1 MRPVPA
7 IVLITVISLFLPGTF
22 AAAEPTGEVRL
33 KLITWNVQLL
43 PEAFDDFSSSLDK
56 MQSTRT
62 PWIVEY
68 LNAQDYDV
76 VCLQEVID
84 PPLTEAVLDG
94 LKAVYP
100 HQVAP
105 QTETGVRLFS
115 SGVLFVSRVPIKL
128 AAFAAYENS
137 AGIDAI
143 TSKGVTLV
151 EGEKEGV
158 LFQVGGTHMQ
168 AGHQD
173 MKDKQYVEAAERVM
187 KPHRRAGV
195 PQFFAGDFNTAKGT
209 EKYDILLKT
218 LDMRDYPMDDPVPHS
233 VDRENSWN
241 SPNHR
246 GGLIDH
252 IFLWPGGTRSGIT
265 KQWIQRARREHEGR
279 IIDLADHYGVVAEA
293 VISNK

>member
-1 MRPVPA
+1 MKQVKA
-7 IVLITVISLFLPGTF
+7 VILCVLFGAVFSGITAG
-22 AAAEPTGEVRL
+22 AEPSGEVRL
-33 KLITWNVQLL
+33 TLLTWNVQLL
-43 PEAFDDFSSSLDK
+43 PDAFDGFSKSLDK
-56 MQSTRT
+56 MQAIRT

-84 PPLTEAVLDG
+84 PRITEIVLDG

-105 QTETGVRLFS
+105 QTEAGVRLFS

-151 EGEKEGV
+151 EGEKDGV
-158 LFQVGGTHMQ
+158 LFQVAGTHMQ

-195 PQFFAGDFNTAKGT
+195 PQFFVGDFNTNKGT
-209 EKYDILLKT
+209 EKYDVLLKT
-218 LDMRDYPMDDPVPHS
+218 LDMRDYPMDDPVPLS

-252 IFLWPGGTRSGIT
+252 IFLWPGETLSGIT

-279 IIDLADHYGVVAEA
+279 TIDLADHYGVAAEA

>member
-1 MRPVPA
+1 MRSAIAVSLVPVLS
-7 IVLITVISLFLPGTF
+7 LILGVN
-22 AAAEPTGEVRL
+22 AVAEPSGDVRL
-33 KLITWNVQLL
+33 KVLTWNVQLL
-43 PEAFDDFSSSLDK
+43 PEAFDTFSSSLRK
-56 MQSTRT
+56 MQSARV

-84 PPLTEAVLDG
+84 PLITEALMEA
-94 LKAVYP
+94 LKPVYP

-105 QTETGVRLFS
+105 QTQTGERLLS

-128 AAFAAYENS
+128 VAFSAYEHS

-143 TSKGVTLV
+143 TSKGATLV
-151 EGEKEGV
+151 EGEKDGV
-158 LFQVGGTHMQ
+158 RFQAGGTHMQ

-173 MKDKQYVEAAERVM
+173 MKDRQYVEAAEKVL
-187 KPHRRAGV
+187 KPHRREGV
-195 PQFFAGDFNTAKGT
+195 PQFFVGDFNTEKGT

-218 LDMRDYPMDDPVPHS
+218 LDMRDYPMDDPVPLS
-233 VDRENSWN
+233 VDGENSWN

-252 IFLWPGGTRSGIT
+252 IFLWTGGTGSGIV

-279 IIDLADHYGVVAEA
+279 VIDLADHYGVVAEA